1 MQEPKIYG
9 FKGLN
14 SRGSDLTKDPLQA
27 TNLKNVFV
35 DRNKKGSLVKR
46 YGTDLIAAPDSG
58 LGYGIAKYIEDNFL
72 VCFGDDVQKIISETV
87 PVLVALEN
95 ISNLTLSQKIFKAL
109 NVKKNLY
116 FLNEDERLLKFDGI
130 NYYRAG
136 IPNPAPNCI
145 FDVVPSSA
153 AGATKSYVYKIQYM
167 AVDRNGIYVYS
178 DVSGINI
185 LNFYTIEDVGGAS
198 FDMSIAAPC
207 FDYNDV
213 TADEE
218 WKRSTVYA
226 ADDVVIAPDNSTYI
240 CHSGHTSKVA
250 TGTLLEDFQS
260 DKIARWYLIIDKSTG
275 YNTKF
280 AKVNGNQTNTNTVTV
295 DAGHNYIEGDV
306 IVVKKSAAWIT
317 AEASATRASLPFFE
331 FVPIRNITNK
341 TATTITFDGDSYSA
355 SFVDDEI
362 LSNVFVLLYQKEYL
376 SVSEYLLIGQYGIDP
391 NYVAIDITFFPS
403 VVEALGVEPTYVQT
417 PNLPLVASDMMVF
430 QNLMFLI
437 TGDYDVSYSI
447 PTSHETFPDGDNN
460 LDIGSREDGKLIALA
475 NVDDYAF
482 FLKEYDIYFGT
493 GNFGTGQG
501 LRIWE
506 SGSDKIGCIARDSV
520 QVLGKNV
527 MFLSDKGFYWVSAG
541 NMPEEIGYNIND
553 IIINDNLPDSSTA
566 LTLDLEGAISYID
579 TKRKHYLCA
588 IKGTTYR
595 LIFIFDYVEQEWW
608 LMVGTGNVMRADGG
622 IASFKDTLFFQTSDG
637 GNLNFEID
645 DKNDNGAAIEAFYD
659 TIWHNSG
666 MPALKK
672 KYVRAKIYSLL
683 EDEFVLTVK
692 SQIDWNNVDKN
703 TKEINFDSST
713 CEGNAGLDKNM
724 SQSARLR
731 FENNVLDEDMVLNGY
746 ELKTEPTVREMRKR

>member
-1 MQEPKIYG
+1 MQEPKVYG

-95 ISNLTLSQKIFKAL
+95 ISSLTLAQEIFKAL

-136 IPNPAPNCI
+136 IPNPVDDCI
-145 FDVVPSSA
+145 FNVVPSSF
-153 AGATKSYVYKIQYM
+153 AGTTKTYKYKIQYM

-178 DVSGINI
+178 DLSQ
-185 LNFYTIEDVGGAS
+185 LSAELHTIEDVGGAY

-207 FDYNDV
+207 FSNGNVAAGEAWAQNTAYILNDV
-213 TADEE
+213 IITL
-218 WKRSTVYA
+218 
-226 ADDVVIAPDNSTYI
+226 DNSIYI
-240 CHSGHTSKVA
+240 CHNGHTSTP
-250 TGTLLEDFQS
+250 TGTFET
-260 DKIARWYLIIDKSTG
+260 DKITYWYLLIDKATG
-275 YNTKF
+275 YNTKY
-280 AKVNGNQTNTNTVTV
+280 AKVNGAQSDVNTVTV
-295 DAGHNYIEGDV
+295 DAGHNYIEGD
-306 IVVKKSAAWIT
+306 ILIVKKSAAWIQ
-317 AEASATRASLPFFE
+317 AEAAAERAGATFFDFE
-331 FVPIRNITNK
+331 PRRNVTNK
-341 TATTITFDGDSYSA
+341 TATTITFDGDSYSV
-355 SFVDDEI
+355 SFDDNEI
-362 LSNVFVLLYQKEYL
+362 LSNVLILLYQQDQAGGAEYI
-376 SVSEYLLIGQYGIDP
+376 LINQWGVDPRYASQDIKFYPSLAETLGI
-391 NYVAIDITFFPS
+391 
-403 VVEALGVEPTYVQT
+403 EPTYAQT

-527 MFLSDKGFYWVSAG
+527 MFLSDKGFYWVNAG

-637 GNLNFEID
+637 GHLNFEID

-666 MPALKK
+666 IPGLKK